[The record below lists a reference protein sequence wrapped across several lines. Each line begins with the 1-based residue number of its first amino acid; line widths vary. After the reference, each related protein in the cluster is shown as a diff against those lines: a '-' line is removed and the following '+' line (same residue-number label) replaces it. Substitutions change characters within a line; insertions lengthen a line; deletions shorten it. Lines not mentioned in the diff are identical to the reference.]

1 MTDADTNTAPDP
13 DVDSSRSDRLRSY
26 LATNRRGMFHD
37 LVFALAWVTVVSL
50 LFDFVFVDAPTWAY
64 YMFMLTGI
72 PAYFG
77 FFISLE
83 MAKQHA

>member
-1 MTDADTNTAPDP
+1 MTDTDPIDDPETSKTLADR
-13 DVDSSRSDRLRSY
+13 VRSHV
-26 LATNRRGMFHD
+26 TENRTGMVED
-37 LVFALAWVTVVSL
+37 LLFAVIWVTFVSL
-50 LFDFVFVDAPTWAY
+50 LYDFAFASSPQWVL

-83 MAKQHA
+83 IAKENR

>member
-1 MTDADTNTAPDP
+1 MSETEPIDDRDEESLADR
-13 DVDSSRSDRLRSY
+13 VRSHV
-26 LATNRRGMFHD
+26 TENRTGMVQD
-37 LVFALAWVTVVSL
+37 LTFAIVWVTLVSL
-50 LFDFVFVDAPTWAY
+50 LFDFVFTSAPQWVF

-83 MAKQHA
+83 MAKEQR

>member
-1 MTDADTNTAPDP
+1 MTDTNPPEETDPDP
-13 DVDSSRSDRLRSY
+13 SIADRVRSHASE
-26 LATNRRGMFHD
+26 NRTGMFHD
-37 LVFALAWVTVVSL
+37 LVFAVAWVALVSL
-50 LFDFVFVDAPTWAY
+50 LFDLVFVDAPTWAY

-83 MAKQHA
+83 IAKENR